1 MTRPFLFLLG
11 ILLALFH
18 CSIIGVSA
26 RSDNIGSTTADIIT
40 VSIPI
45 FRIDLTF
52 LSNGNN
58 RKLLR
63 GGSQSLM
70 NQDESSQT
78 STRLSQRAL
87 QSSSSTNNNNNDS
100 DSIIDDTIQSVA
112 ESHLSNIYTQQFL
125 IEPSQVL
132 LTVATTNT
140 NDSSSSSS
148 TSSGGG
154 LTTNGIYIRSSFLGG
169 VVSFPTTD
177 QKGNELNIPTRSEL
191 EKVTL
196 NAFRIPGYGE
206 LFLNELKDVGSDEL
220 GTFLLLVH
228 ISIELFSGNTQFGG
242 RGVLGILF
250 GI

>member
-1 MTRPFLFLLG
+1 MTRPFLLLLG
-11 ILLALFH
+11 ILLVLFH

-26 RSDNIGSTTADIIT
+26 RSDNNIGSTTADIIT

-52 LSNGNN
+52 LSNGN

-112 ESHLSNIYTQQFL
+112 ESHLTNIYTQQFL

-169 VVSFPTTD
+169 VVSFPTVD

-228 ISIELFSGNTQFGG
+228 I
-242 RGVLGILF
+242 VLNCLG
-250 GI
+250 